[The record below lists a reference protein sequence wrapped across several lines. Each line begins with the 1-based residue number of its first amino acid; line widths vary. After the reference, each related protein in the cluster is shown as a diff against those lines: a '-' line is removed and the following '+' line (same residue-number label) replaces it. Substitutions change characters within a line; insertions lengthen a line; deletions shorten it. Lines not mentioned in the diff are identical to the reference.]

1 MGIVVGLTSGEVV
14 LRASV
19 AAEGSV
25 VARCIGTLDA
35 LKGCVRVRSV
45 AVSVGFFVI
54 YFVSA
59 MLCILL
65 FFLILRFLL
74 LTVELHCAKT
84 RVIQLLLI
92 EATAGQA

>member
-1 MGIVVGLTSGEVV
+1 MGVVIGLTSSEVV

-25 VARCIGTLDA
+25 VARCVGTLDT

-45 AVSVGFFVI
+45 AISVGFFVI
-54 YFVSA
+54 YFVCA
-59 MLCILL
+59 MLGIPL
-65 FFLILRFLL
+65 FLLILRFLL

-84 RVIQLLLI
+84 
-92 EATAGQA
+92 